1 MISKKLQDALNEQL
15 NREFYS
21 EYLYLSMVAY
31 CRSIDLNG
39 IANFFHIQC
48 QEEHAHA
55 MKIFNF
61 LLDRDGK
68 VVLSPIDAVPTKYKS
83 VIEVFE
89 KTLDGERYVSRCIDG
104 LLDMATK
111 ENDHAVTSF
120 LKWFVDEQVEEEA
133 MATNILG
140 RLKLI
145 GGQGHGLLMI
155 DSELGSRTYNPV
167 PSK

>member
-31 CRSIDLNG
+31 LRSIDLNG
-39 IANFFHIQC
+39 IANFFHVQT
-48 QEEHAHA
+48 QEEHVHA
-55 MKIFNF
+55 MKIFSF

-68 VVLSPIDAVPTKYKS
+68 LTLKSIDAVQTKYKS
-83 VIEVFE
+83 AVEVFE
-89 KTLDGERYVSRCIDG
+89 KTLEHEKYVSKCIDE
-104 LLDMATK
+104 LIDMAAK
-111 ENDHAVTSF
+111 ENDHAVISF

-133 MATNILG
+133 MVTNILG

-155 DSELGSRTYNPV
+155 DSELGSRTYNPA